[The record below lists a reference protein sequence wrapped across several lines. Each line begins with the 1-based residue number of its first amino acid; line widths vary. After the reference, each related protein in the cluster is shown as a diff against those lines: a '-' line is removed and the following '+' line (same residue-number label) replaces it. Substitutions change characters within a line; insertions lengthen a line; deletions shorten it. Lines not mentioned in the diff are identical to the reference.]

1 MKSILSNVTFY
12 SFVHYNI
19 IEEDGQKKKPE
30 LDILGISNK
39 AIYIIEVKAHE
50 LSYKDRVRLDGAKY
64 KFKASVAEACKQCC
78 RAADFIY
85 NSTKPEFGTQEG
97 TVTIDKK
104 KPIYKMAVTF
114 QHFSS
119 LLGQMDKLV
128 TAGLMEEHFR
138 DTWAVSLFDLMVVAD
153 FVESEDEFLSYL
165 DMRKIINTNHSAF
178 HDELDLL
185 GQFLNEN
192 LADKVTSNKPMKVI
206 GGSGDIDEEY
216 AKDFYIPMDFGFG
229 E

>member
-1 MKSILSNVTFY
+1 
-12 SFVHYNI
+12 
-19 IEEDGQKKKPE
+19 
-30 LDILGISNK
+30 
-39 AIYIIEVKAHE
+39 
-50 LSYKDRVRLDGAKY
+50 
-64 KFKASVAEACKQCC
+64 
-78 RAADFIY
+78 
-85 NSTKPEFGTQEG
+85 
-97 TVTIDKK
+97 
-104 KPIYKMAVTF
+104 
-114 QHFSS
+114 
-119 LLGQMDKLV
+119 MDKLV

-165 DMRKIINTNHSAF
+165 DMRKIINTNHSTF

-192 LADKVTSNKPMKVI
+192 LADKVTPDKPMKII